1 MVNHIRI
8 HEMADIDYAVIEA
21 YQMQLSTEQSIKF
34 VMNMA
39 KVNREQAKAAIK
51 VYERKVIMAH

>member
-1 MVNHIRI
+1 
-8 HEMADIDYAVIEA
+8 MADIDYAVREA

-34 VMNMA
+34 VMSMA
-39 KVNREQAKAAIK
+39 KVNREQAKEAIK

>member
-1 MVNHIRI
+1 
-8 HEMADIDYAVIEA
+8 MADIDYAVREA

-34 VMNMA
+34 VMSMA